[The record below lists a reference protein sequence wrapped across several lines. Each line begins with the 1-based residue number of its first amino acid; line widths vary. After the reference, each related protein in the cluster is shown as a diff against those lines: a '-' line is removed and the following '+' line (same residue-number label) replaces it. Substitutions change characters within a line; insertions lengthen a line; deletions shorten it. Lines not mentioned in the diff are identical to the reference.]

1 MKNPET
7 EKIMERLR
15 TKIRENSHYGVWS
28 KAYFEHHGERPDV
41 DKLIKYLIEEMTGE

>member
-7 EKIMERLR
+7 EKIMEQLR

-28 KAYFEHHGERPDV
+28 NAYFEHYGKIPNI
-41 DKLIKYLIEEMTGE
+41 DKVIKYLIEEMTGE